1 MGGDSYLAAEKKSR
15 AAVPLISPRAAL
27 PGGFRRH
34 GHSVVKA
41 AAALTTGN
49 YHCERRK
56 VRQVTLEKYP
66 PRAGHFRY
74 LGLVRR
80 DAFLLAKT
88 HTSSV
93 SAPRADW
100 QIAQ

>member
-1 MGGDSYLAAEKKSR
+1 MLSHFTAGG
-15 AAVPLISPRAAL
+15 SPRR
-27 PGGFRRH
+27 FSEVRQR
-34 GHSVVKA
+34 KEA
-41 AAALTTGN
+41 AAALPTGN

-66 PRAGHFRY
+66 PGAGHFRC
-74 LGLVRR
+74 LRLVRR
-80 DAFLLAKT
+80 EAFLLAKT

-100 QIAQ
+100 QFAQ